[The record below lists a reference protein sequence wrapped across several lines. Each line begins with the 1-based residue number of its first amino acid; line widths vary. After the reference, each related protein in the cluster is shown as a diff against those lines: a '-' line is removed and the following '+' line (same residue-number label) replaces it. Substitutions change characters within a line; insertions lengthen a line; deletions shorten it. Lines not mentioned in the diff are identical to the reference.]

1 MMADHAHGNGP
12 RDVCTA
18 DWAGKVCNRKTDF
31 AQNWRR
37 PCPLSAL
44 RCHREPYP
52 LWAERFGYPM
62 EYDGRIRKYLV
73 HRMIFWNTANNC
85 LILTFGVCV
94 ALLIRIHLIKTN
106 PYEQPFSMKQ
116 IIKNLGAALFTL
128 DIFILC
134 VFLSRLLKMLI
145 SNDL

>member
-1 MMADHAHGNGP
+1 
-12 RDVCTA
+12 
-18 DWAGKVCNRKTDF
+18 
-31 AQNWRR
+31 
-37 PCPLSAL
+37 
-44 RCHREPYP
+44 
-52 LWAERFGYPM
+52 M
-62 EYDGRIRKYLV
+62 EYDGRIPKYLV

-94 ALLIRIHLIKTN
+94 ALLIRILLIKTN

-116 IIKNLGAALFTL
+116 IIKNLGATLFTL

-145 SNDL
+145 SNDLYRYFHFWIYDLSCILSFVYIASRHKNAEYKRDD